1 VLPNR
6 EGIFL
11 PPKGSYDPLDGPA
24 RLAHF
29 LNLER
34 DEVGSRKNLEN
45 DFPALRL
52 PTNSLVFGA

>member
-1 VLPNR
+1 
-6 EGIFL
+6 
-11 PPKGSYDPLDGPA
+11 
-24 RLAHF
+24 

-52 PTNSLVFGA
+52 PTNSHVFGA